1 MDLITLN
8 KKRIEN
14 GKVVMTEPVVLF
26 TNVTDILG
34 SFIVDSEYAG
44 RIDLIAL
51 EVYGSAS
58 QADYILK
65 YNGIS
70 NPFSI
75 EEGDVLLIPYHDV
88 VLAKW
93 NNKPASK
100 TEDGNI
106 IRDKFISTKRLTVQD
121 QKRIEYLKRKA
132 ATYENG
138 ASEILPPNVLKT
150 GKTNVVIKNGVL
162 TINGPSD
169 K

>member
-1 MDLITLN
+1 MDLTTLN
-8 KKRIEN
+8 NKRIEN
-14 GKVVMTEPVVLF
+14 GKVIMTEPTVLF
-26 TNVTDILG
+26 ANGTGLIG
-34 SFIVDSEYAG
+34 SFTVDSEYAG

-51 EVYGSAS
+51 QLYGTAS
-58 QADYILK
+58 KADYILK

-88 VLAKW
+88 VLQSWK
-93 NNKPASK
+93 NKPASK

-106 IRDKFISTKRLTVQD
+106 IRNKFLSTKRLTEQD
-121 QKRIEYLKRKA
+121 QKRIEYLQRKA
-132 ATYENG
+132 SEYENG

-150 GKTNVVIKNGVL
+150 GKTNVVIKNGIL
-162 TINGPSD
+162 TINGPSQ